1 MTRELGRGF
10 LCRPFGTR
18 IGSGGSARSR
28 CCDAFP
34 AFPCRA
40 LVVPSLRDSD
50 FTFGRPDPGLTS
62 WAIFSRPSGLGSV
75 DAHDFYELPAAWV
88 RRWLSGRE
96 KALATP
102 SFCCHDLHCS
112 DRPV

>member
-1 MTRELGRGF
+1 MTREFVAVFCAVPSGLELVRGV
-10 LCRPFGTR
+10 
-18 IGSGGSARSR
+18 
-28 CCDAFP
+28 DAFP

-88 RRWLSGRE
+88 GWVRRWAIGARE
-96 KALATP
+96 GSRNPEL
-102 SFCCHDLHCS
+102 CCHDLHCS
-112 DRPV
+112 ER